1 MRDKGDRLDIDDNK
15 QSDALTD
22 GLMIIRYLF
31 GFTGDA
37 LTSGFHSAFMVGAG
51 FALAGALTALVIVPT
66 VRRPAPA
73 PAGEPAPS
81 EAGS

>member
-31 GFTGDA
+31 GLRGNSLISSAVGPNAQRTMVMDIENYLKS
-37 LTSGFHSAFMVGAG
+37 LT
-51 FALAGALTALVIVPT
+51 PQ
-66 VRRPAPA
+66 
-73 PAGEPAPS
+73 
-81 EAGS
+81 